1 MNIRKTNGI
10 TLITL
15 VITIILLLIIAGI
28 SIDGTIRGKEE
39 TKEAKEK
46 TELAM
51 VQHAILERKT
61 KSQLTK
67 TSLPGIDLTQEQIN
81 TIINEINNLAKE
93 SINIKGKNFKKLDK
107 SDLENLGLSNTED
120 IYVVEYDTGEVIN
133 YTKKVTKTGEA
144 LYLYSLSK

>member
-1 MNIRKTNGI
+1 MNIRKENGI
-10 TLITL
+10 TLIAL

-67 TSLPGIDLTQEQIN
+67 NPLPGIDLTEEQIN
-81 TIINEINNLAKE
+81 TIINEINNVAKE

-107 SDLENLGLSNTED
+107 SDLENLGLSNSED
-120 IYVVEYDTGEVIN
+120 IYIVEYDTGEVIN

-144 LYLYSLSK
+144 LYLYSVSK